1 MPWQAHWITIRTHLS
16 QDLPPI
22 FTDACGFRLAVSGQ
36 KREKEIDAFKQIA
49 KISWFANDHAGCAFK
64 EPFGMPTKQKKK
76 LDLYQVHKAEYVAP
90 RSPVLVKTGPA
101 KYLAIAGKGEP
112 GSKEFQAKIGALYN
126 VAFTIKME
134 KKFAG
139 QDYTVCKLEGLWWIA
154 DKTKE
159 FMEVPKSQWLWKLM
173 IRVPE
178 FIGAKELK
186 EAATKLREKGKP
198 AQVSEVRLENCTE
211 GLCVQALHVGSYDE
225 EAGTIAKMKEIAG
238 ENRLSFHGLHHE
250 IYLSDPRRVAPA
262 RLRTILRHPVR

>member
-1 MPWQAHWITIRTHLS
+1 MPA
-16 QDLPPI
+16 
-22 FTDACGFRLAVSGQ
+22 
-36 KREKEIDAFKQIA
+36 
-49 KISWFANDHAGCAFK
+49 
-64 EPFGMPTKQKKK
+64 KQKKK

-90 RSPVLVKTGPA
+90 RTPVLVKIGQA
-101 KYLAIAGKGEP
+101 KYLTIEGQGEP

-134 KKFAG
+134 KKIAG
-139 QDYTVCKLEGLWWIA
+139 QDYAVCKLEGLWWIA
-154 DKTKE
+154 DKAKE

-186 EAATKLREKGKP
+186 DAITKLREKGKP
-198 AQVSEVRLENCTE
+198 AEVSEVKLESSTE
-211 GLCVQALHVGSYDE
+211 GLCVQVLHVGSYDE
-225 EAGTIAKMKEIAG
+225 EGATITKMKETAG